1 MRGQSR
7 PQHPPEAPQ
16 PILAMRDNEYK
27 LIYLAD
33 DDRFEQ
39 FYLPTDP
46 LELDN
51 VFLHQGHL
59 RSTWQID
66 LRRLAREGHEEQ
78 TEGLSEDV
86 ASRIK
91 ALGY

>member
-1 MRGQSR
+1 MRGQCR

-16 PILAMRDNEYK
+16 TTLAMRDSEYK
-27 LIYLAD
+27 LIYFAGD
-33 DDRFEQ
+33 ERFEL

-66 LRRLAREGHEEQ
+66 LQRLAREGREEQ
-78 TEGLSEDV
+78 FEGLSEDV
-86 ASRIK
+86 ASRIQ

>member
-27 LIYLAD
+27 LIYFAD

-51 VFLHQGHL
+51 VSLHQGHL

-66 LRRLAREGHEEQ
+66 LRRLA
-78 TEGLSEDV
+78 TEGREEAADALHEDV
-86 ASRIK
+86 ASRIQ